1 MEVKNQDVLGGSL
14 QISTEVVEKIA
25 KMAAQE
31 VDGVARVAC
40 GASGVKGIFHKMPIQ
55 KPIHIEL
62 VDDVAEVT
70 IQLALKYG
78 CKAPA
83 VCEKVQQNIKSAI
96 QNMTHV
102 TVSKVH
108 VIANGVIQQPDSEEK

>member
-25 KMAAQE
+25 KIAALE
-31 VDGVARVAC
+31 IDGVVKVTC
-40 GASGVKGIFHKMPIQ
+40 GVSGVKGILHRMPIQ
-55 KPIHIEL
+55 KPVHVEL

-70 IQLALKYG
+70 IRLALSYG
-78 CKAPA
+78 CKAPS
-83 VCEKVQQNIKSAI
+83 VCEKVQQNIKAAI

-108 VIANGVIQQPDSEEK
+108 VIVNGVVPQTDEKE